1 MIAGILFVRVVA
13 QDKDRGYMLLAGF
26 DASVVQRTAAQ
37 YTTLSDPTRQSLDD
51 AIGRM
56 AKNYRT
62 SEVRDV
68 TAPNIQKKL
77 AKLFGEI
84 PDKVAKPAQDAVTA
98 GSAVYDPTFAPRAL
112 SQLSDADF
120 YLKLDAM
127 TK

>member
-1 MIAGILFVRVVA
+1 MIAGTLFVRVVA

-37 YTTLSDPTRQSLDD
+37 YTTLSSPTRQSLND
-51 AIGRM
+51 AIERM
-56 AKNYRT
+56 AKNYKT
-62 SEVRDV
+62 VDVRDV
-68 TAPNIQKKL
+68 TAANIQKKL

-84 PDKVAKPAQDAVTA
+84 QDKAPKMPPVAVNTA
-98 GSAVYDPTFAPRAL
+98 ADESFAPAAL
-112 SQLSDADF
+112 SQLSDTDF